1 MLVTA
6 LKKRSQVENDPQ
18 DNNEKL
24 IKSVLDIINAP
35 ANQQSKKET
44 ADGRQSNE
52 GKPPENIAKI
62 VLHIDDDAED
72 REFVGD
78 AIKNIDPSFILHEAK
93 NGEEGIAYLT
103 RAKASGTLP
112 CLIIL
117 DINMPGMDG
126 LETYEEI
133 KQDEVLK
140 AIPTVIFTTSAIFK
154 RIKNEETERLPI
166 FIKPFN
172 IKEFIVTVRKM
183 LTHCKD

>member
-1 MLVTA
+1 MQITA
-6 LKKRSQVENDPQ
+6 LKKRSQVDNDPQ
-18 DNNEKL
+18 GKKL

-35 ANQQSKKET
+35 VNKQTEKET
-44 ADGRQSNE
+44 DADKESNK
-52 GKPPENIAKI
+52 GNSPENVSKI
-62 VLHIDDDAED
+62 VLHIDDDDED

-78 AIKNIDPSFILHEAK
+78 AIKKIDPSYILHEAK

-133 KQDEVLK
+133 KNDDALK
-140 AIPTVIFTTSAIFK
+140 AIPTVIFTTSAVFK
-154 RIKNEETERLPI
+154 RTGDQETERLPI

-172 IKEFIVTVRKM
+172 IKEFIATIKKI
-183 LTHCKD
+183 LAHCKE

>member
-1 MLVTA
+1 MPVTA
-6 LKKRSQVENDPQ
+6 LKKRSQADHDP
-18 DNNEKL
+18 DGKKL

-35 ANQQSKKET
+35 GNQPTGKET
-44 ADGRQSNE
+44 NAGRQSDKGNSP
-52 GKPPENIAKI
+52 GNTSKI

-72 REFVGD
+72 REFVCD
-78 AIKNIDPSFILHEAK
+78 AIKAVDPSFILHEAK
-93 NGEEGIAYLT
+93 NGEEGMAYLT
-103 RAKASGTLP
+103 KAKAAGTLP

-133 KQDEVLK
+133 RKDDILK
-140 AIPTVIFTTSAIFK
+140 AIPTVIFTTSEVFK
-154 RIKNEETERLPI
+154 GVRSKESEQLPV

-172 IKEFIVTVRKM
+172 TKELIATIKKI